1 MSGGIFVKKKVG
13 LCLSTGTIVRTSQM
27 KVKRS
32 CHDAFLGS
40 SARSAVN
47 ARTRR
52 AATPAREYA
61 DVAVKT
67 EWVDGLVSSISSS
80 VCLGPVFSVAH
91 GEKTLGCTEAA
102 RAVASSHFS
111 SESTGKGLIISHNHT
126 CSFWTRFMDVF
137 RTL

>member
-1 MSGGIFVKKKVG
+1 MSEAFCGKSMCVD
-13 LCLSTGTIVRTSQM
+13 TGTIVRTSQM

-32 CHDAFLGS
+32 CQDAFLGS

-67 EWVDGLVSSISSS
+67 DWVNGAVSNISSS
-80 VCLGPVFSVAH
+80 VSKL
-91 GEKTLGCTEAA
+91 
-102 RAVASSHFS
+102 SH
-111 SESTGKGLIISHNHT
+111 
-126 CSFWTRFMDVF
+126 
-137 RTL
+137 